1 MRGLIDGLPNPHPLI
16 DILPGLYGE
25 DDLAVRLT
33 GVFDDALAPVVST
46 LDNFEAYLDPALAP
60 DDFVELLGSWVAAF
74 TDQRISA
81 DRQRL
86 LVASAVELHRSRG
99 AASALRETL
108 RLACGVEAE
117 VLESGGTSWSVQAGS
132 EPPGH
137 ERPQLVV
144 RVGKAADEDVVR
156 RVVEAL
162 RPAHLP
168 ARVEVLEVDDD
179 PVQ

>member
-1 MRGLIDGLPNPHPLI
+1 M
-16 DILPGLYGE
+16 
-25 DDLAVRLT
+25 
-33 GVFDDALAPVVST
+33 
-46 LDNFEAYLDPALAP
+46 
-60 DDFVELLGSWVAAF
+60 
-74 TDQRISA
+74 
-81 DRQRL
+81 
-86 LVASAVELHRSRG
+86 VASAVELHRSRG

-132 EPPGH
+132 EPPGQA
-137 ERPQLVV
+137 RPQLVV

-179 PVQ
+179 RVQ